1 MVCSEACQNKL
12 GEIAVDRYSY
22 RYIAKRAADPR
33 RCVIC
38 GALLEGKVR
47 CTKLYCSP
55 RCAKRAWRA
64 GVKAD
69 SLMSWMENMWGSP
82 EELSD
87 ISALGGLRDPVR

>member
-69 SLMSWMENMWGSP
+69 SLMRIRRSAVEGDDGLDKAENR
-82 EELSD
+82 E
-87 ISALGGLRDPVR
+87 I